1 MTMIKCIL
9 LCILIFVCGFVFH
22 ILCSK
27 TSEKDPPVKSGTI
40 VIRKDDEAID
50 GQVQFTRDL
59 WDISTHKEITLKI
72 KVIPGEPGDWE
83 EKKNG

>member
-1 MTMIKCIL
+1 MLMGKCIL
-9 LCILIFVCGFVFH
+9 LCILIFICGIVFH
-22 ILCSK
+22 ILWDRLNTK
-27 TSEKDPPVKSGTI
+27 EPVKSGTI

-59 WDISTHKEITLKI
+59 WDISTHKEISLKI
-72 KVIPGEPGDWE
+72 KIVPGEPGDWE

>member
-1 MTMIKCIL
+1 MAKCIL
-9 LCILIFVCGFVFH
+9 LCVLIFICGIVFH
-22 ILCSK
+22 ILWDRLNAK
-27 TSEKDPPVKSGTI
+27 EPVKSGTI

-59 WDISTHKEITLKI
+59 WDISTHKEISLKI
-72 KVIPGEPGDWE
+72 KIVPGEPGDWE

>member
-1 MTMIKCIL
+1 MTKVIVIYVL
-9 LCILIFVCGFVFH
+9 VFICGIVFH

-27 TSEKDPPVKSGTI
+27 LSEKDLPAKSGTI
-40 VIRKDDEAID
+40 VIRKNEEAID

-59 WDISTHKEITLKI
+59 WDISTHKEISLKI
-72 KVIPGEPGDWE
+72 KIVPGEPGDWE